1 MTAFS
6 GPSQCKAEIPKG
18 EGPAPEDLFALL
30 TEIPV
35 WEAHDVFPG
44 NHSLCLLIFVDILNN
59 LFTVLDADKALSRC
73 PSSYPHSGS
82 GEQPSRLV

>member
-44 NHSLCLLIFVDILNN
+44 NHSLCLLIFLDI
-59 LFTVLDADKALSRC
+59 
-73 PSSYPHSGS
+73 
-82 GEQPSRLV
+82 